1 MSDIQSLISNLLGRI
16 FLKKP
21 VFFGMDTYDITV
33 VVGPSM
39 KVYAIHA
46 TPKKLKDK
54 FPFTGHLTT
63 DIQFLSKLIYLKLP
77 VDFPPPLATLWWRVT
92 IVGKR
97 A

>member
-46 TPKKLKDK
+46 TPKK
-54 FPFTGHLTT
+54 TERQ
-63 DIQFLSKLIYLKLP
+63 ISVY
-77 VDFPPPLATLWWRVT
+77 
-92 IVGKR
+92 
-97 A
+97 